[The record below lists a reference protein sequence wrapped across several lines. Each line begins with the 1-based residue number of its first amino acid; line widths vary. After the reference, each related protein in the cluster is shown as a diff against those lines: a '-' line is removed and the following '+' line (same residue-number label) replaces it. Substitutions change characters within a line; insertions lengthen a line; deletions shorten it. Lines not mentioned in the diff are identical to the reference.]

1 MELKSQ
7 KVRIENESE
16 KTLTKK
22 HFRDLM
28 VETYKIKKKK
38 NEHEHADPRN
48 NKPHKELLQ
57 RKPYQGTS

>member
-22 HFRDLM
+22 HFGDLM
-28 VETYKIKKKK
+28 VETYKIKKKH
-38 NEHEHADPRN
+38 EREHADPRD